1 MKFSPITR
9 AALVLAVSCA
19 AMGIWSSELHEAFAQ
34 QAPARRV
41 AVVIGV
47 SAYPG
52 LGPAVSLPSAST
64 EATRLTL
71 ALKEEAHF
79 DEVRLLLDS
88 QATVAAVQSLFSVG
102 LKGAIGPQDQLLV
115 YFVGHGIGGDFD
127 DPYLLLYDS
136 QAADPAGTALGI
148 ETLSAAIRSSLQPAS
163 VVIVTDAVHPGTIQG
178 GFALTGPVASQ
189 WPDLGP
195 QSLVI
200 SSSSQGE
207 VSQAGAFAKHFSD
220 AITGGA
226 DDNDDHFVS
235 ASELQRYLLLAVPYE
250 TSKKQT
256 PAIAGRFEPVLQL
269 SKGVLL
275 KPTMPPGAVG
285 KGQQQTIIVTE
296 QPPELDHTIDA
307 VKFVFRDARDG
318 QVQCKGAEEP
328 ALCEPYCYVRELKAG
343 ACQVSAVQG
352 SRTLKAAP
360 FVTTRGVVICEPS
373 GDKLVCRS
381 DQWSR

>member
-1 MKFSPITR
+1 MKFTRITR
-9 AALVLAVSCA
+9 AALVLGVSCA
-19 AMGIWSSELHEAFAQ
+19 SLALWPDEAQEAHAQ
-34 QAPARRV
+34 QTPARRV

-47 SAYPG
+47 SSYPG
-52 LGPAVSLPSAST
+52 LGAGATLPSAST

-71 ALKEEAHF
+71 ALKEDAHY

-88 QATVAAVQSLFSVG
+88 QATVASVQALFRDG
-102 LKGAIGPQDQLLV
+102 LRGSIGAQDQLLV

-127 DPYLLLYDS
+127 DPYLLFYDS
-136 QAADPAGTALGI
+136 QASDPAGTGLSVKTLG
-148 ETLSAAIRSSLQPAS
+148 AAVRASVQPAS
-163 VVIVTDAVHPGTIQG
+163 VIIVTDASHAGTVEG
-178 GFALTGPVASQ
+178 GLALLGPAASQ

-200 SSSSQGE
+200 SSSSMRE
-207 VSQAGAFAKHFSD
+207 VAQEGAFAKHFSD

-226 DDNDDHFVS
+226 DENDDHFVS
-235 ASELQRYLLLAVPYE
+235 AAELQRYLLLAVPYE
-250 TSKKQT
+250 TNKKQT
-256 PAIAGRFEPVLQL
+256 PSIAGRFEPGLQL
-269 SKGVLL
+269 SKGVIL
-275 KPTMPPGAVG
+275 KPTMPAGAVG
-285 KGQQQTIIVTE
+285 KGQQTIIVNE

-307 VKFVFRDARDG
+307 VKFVFRDAREG
-318 QVQCKGAEEP
+318 QVQCRGATEP
-328 ALCEPYCYVRELKAG
+328 ALCEPYCYVRELQAG

-373 GDKLVCRS
+373 GDKLACRS

>member
-1 MKFSPITR
+1 VKLSPITR
-9 AALVLAVSCA
+9 AALVLGVTCATMAVGSYVA
-19 AMGIWSSELHEAFAQ
+19 HDAFAQ

-47 SAYPG
+47 STYPG
-52 LGPAVSLPSAST
+52 LGPSFALPSAST

-88 QATVAAVQSLFSVG
+88 QATVASVQSLFSG
-102 LKGAIGPQDQLLV
+102 ELKGVVGAQDQLLV
-115 YFVGHGIGGDFD
+115 YFVGHGIGGDFE

-136 QAADPAGTALGI
+136 QAAEPAGTSLSVEALG
-148 ETLSAAIRSSLQPAS
+148 TSIRSVLQPGS
-163 VVIVTDAVHPGTIQG
+163 VVIVTDAVHAGTTQDG
-178 GFALTGPVASQ
+178 LALKGPVASQ

-200 SSSSQGE
+200 SASSQGE
-207 VSQAGAFAKHFSD
+207 VGQEGAFAKHFSD

-275 KPTMPPGAVG
+275 KPTMPAGAIG
-285 KGQQQTIIVTE
+285 KGQQQTIVVTE

-307 VKFVFRDARDG
+307 VKFVFRDAREG

>member
-1 MKFSPITR
+1 MKFTRITR
-9 AALVLAVSCA
+9 AALVLGATCA
-19 AMGIWSSELHEAFAQ
+19 TLALWPDEAQEAHAQ

-47 SAYPG
+47 GSYPG
-52 LGPAVSLPSAST
+52 LGPAASLPSAST

-88 QATVAAVQSLFSVG
+88 QATVASVQSLLRDG
-102 LKGAIGPQDQLLV
+102 LKGSVGPQDQLLV

-127 DPYLLLYDS
+127 DPYLLLHDS
-136 QAADPAGTALGI
+136 QAADPAGTALGVK
-148 ETLSAAIRSSLQPAS
+148 TLGADLRRWVQPAS
-163 VVIVTDAVHPGTIQG
+163 FVIVTDAAHAGTIEG
-178 GFALTGPVASQ
+178 GLALMGPVANQ

-207 VSQAGAFAKHFSD
+207 VAQEGAFAKHFSD

-226 DDNDDHFVS
+226 DDNDDHLVS

-250 TSKKQT
+250 TNKKQT
-256 PAIAGRFEPVLQL
+256 PSVAGRFEPALQL

-275 KPTMPPGAVG
+275 KPTMPAGAIG
-285 KGQQQTIIVTE
+285 KGQQQTIIVTQE
-296 QPPELDHTIDA
+296 PPELDHTIDA
-307 VKFVFRDARDG
+307 VKFVFRDAREG
-318 QVQCKGAEEP
+318 QVQCRGATEP

>member
-1 MKFSPITR
+1 MKFTPIPR
-9 AALVLAVSCA
+9 AALVFGVSCA
-19 AMGIWSSELHEAFAQ
+19 ALALWPQDDHAAFAQ
-34 QAPARRV
+34 QAAPRRV

-47 SAYPG
+47 GTYPG
-52 LGPAVSLPSAST
+52 LGPAASLPSAT
-64 EATRLTL
+64 NEAMRLSL

-79 DEVRLLLDS
+79 DEVRTLLDS
-88 QATVAAVQSLFSVG
+88 QATVASVQSLLRDG
-102 LKGAIGPQDQLLV
+102 LKGSVGPSDQLLV
-115 YFVGHGIGGDFD
+115 YFVGQGLGGDFD
-127 DPYLLLYDS
+127 DPYLLMHDS
-136 QAADPAGTALGI
+136 QSADPAASALGVKA
-148 ETLSAAIRSSLQPAS
+148 LGADLRRWSQPAS
-163 VVIVTDAVHPGTIQG
+163 FVIVTDAAHAGTIEG
-178 GFALTGPVASQ
+178 GLALIGPVANQ

-200 SSSSQGE
+200 SASSQGE
-207 VSQAGAFAKHFSD
+207 VGQEGAFAKHFGD

-250 TSKKQT
+250 TNKKQT
-256 PAIAGRFEPVLQL
+256 PAISGRFEPGLQL
-269 SKGVLL
+269 SKGVIL
-275 KPTMPPGAVG
+275 KPTMPPGAIG

-307 VKFVFRDARDG
+307 VKFVFRDAREG
-318 QVQCKGAEEP
+318 QVQCKGAEAP
-328 ALCEPYCYVRELKAG
+328 ALCEPYCYVREIKAG

-352 SRTLKAAP
+352 SRTLKSAP